1 MTQRTAVEGAYVC
14 YDLLRRTQAE
24 GTLDPGV
31 PGIPGTLN
39 DS

>member
-14 YDLLRRTQAE
+14 DDLLRRTQAE
-24 GTLDPGV
+24 GTLSGC
-31 PGIPGTLN
+31 IPGTLN